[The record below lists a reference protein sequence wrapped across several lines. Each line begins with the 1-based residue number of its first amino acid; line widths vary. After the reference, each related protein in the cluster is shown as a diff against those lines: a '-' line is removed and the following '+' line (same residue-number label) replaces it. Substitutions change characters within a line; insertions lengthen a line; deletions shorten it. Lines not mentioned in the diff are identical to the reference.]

1 MSNSKPTVA
10 KGFKYFAI
18 ALPLLFG
25 APILITIGFKALKD
39 GKYIFLILGVLLGL
53 LAIFVTSK
61 AVSTIMKALF
71 DKNEEE

>member
-1 MSNSKPTVA
+1 MDNSKPTIS
-10 KGFKYFAI
+10 KGFKYFLL

-39 GKYIFLILGVLLGL
+39 GKYIFLIIGILLGII
-53 LAIFVTSK
+53 AIFVTSK

-71 DKNEEE
+71 YKNEEK